1 MYPLSD
7 MSAAVMPIFH
17 RGHSSVPTAENPER
31 DHAMPYVPLTDDDLV
46 ARLLIHTW
54 MLTTG
59 RTLRSDIQPH
69 ELAEEELINF
79 WADDHLDQA
88 TRDGPSSIK
97 ILSDSL
103 PGITDRKLHTLRYV
117 DYILP

>member
-1 MYPLSD
+1 
-7 MSAAVMPIFH
+7 
-17 RGHSSVPTAENPER
+17 
-31 DHAMPYVPLTDDDLV
+31 MPYVHLTEDDLV

-79 WADDHLDQA
+79 WADDYLDQA
-88 TRDGPSSIK
+88 TGDGPSLTK
-97 ILSDSL
+97 ILNDSL
-103 PGITDRKLHTLRYV
+103 LGITDGNYITLRYP
-117 DYILP
+117 DYTFP